1 MIVECD
7 TKGEFGERL
16 VDLTNDAIYILQLLY
31 DFYKSENM
39 DSEWLFI
46 NKKGRIHNRAMDL
59 RIRRYC
65 RMIGINEKSLHKVR
79 STYISMLRT
88 SGMSFEKIQE
98 LVGHKSVLTTVKHYL
113 YDVEED
119 IENRKILNQGLNIRT
134 SA

>member
-65 RMIGINEKSLHKVR
+65 RMIGINEKSLHKVH
-79 STYISMLRT
+79 STYISMLRA

>member
-1 MIVECD
+1 VIVECD

-79 STYISMLRT
+79 STYISMLRA

>member
-79 STYISMLRT
+79 STYISMLRA